1 MANDSEAAHASGAH
15 LSMPASERAE
25 RLLACVRKACNHDLS
40 NQMVALQGMLHLLME
55 EEQERLSA
63 EGREYVQRALA
74 AARRAVDMVQTLKD
88 LTRWA
93 ASGEKT
99 EQLNLA
105 EVLRE
110 AQMEINQLFSDRDI
124 AYDLELAAPVVSAGR
139 RSLFRVFVELG
150 RLALSVAREG
160 ESRLL
165 FHSVA
170 DATGVTVRAA
180 LAASAAAPRLGSGGF
195 AGLQARFEFLVA
207 RELLATC
214 DATLALE
221 DNGATPAFVLRFP
234 NALTPDFPRRLNS

>member
-1 MANDSEAAHASGAH
+1 MASDSEAVPSSVGRA
-15 LSMPASERAE
+15 SMPASDRAE
-25 RLLACVRKACNHDLS
+25 RLLACIRKACNHDLS

-110 AQMEINQLFSDRDI
+110 AQMEIN
-124 AYDLELAAPVVSAGR
+124 
-139 RSLFRVFVELG
+139 
-150 RLALSVAREG
+150 
-160 ESRLL
+160 
-165 FHSVA
+165 
-170 DATGVTVRAA
+170 
-180 LAASAAAPRLGSGGF
+180 
-195 AGLQARFEFLVA
+195 
-207 RELLATC
+207 
-214 DATLALE
+214 
-221 DNGATPAFVLRFP
+221 
-234 NALTPDFPRRLNS
+234 